1 MGGDIKD
8 PSAWTDEAKGWGGM
22 EAVRRERG
30 EQGFSK
36 ADWINFDT
44 YIAWVIHNAVVKMKS
59 DGHTMF
65 SYPGEPED
73 TWEARTN
80 EEYDVMIKGFGQW
93 AKHDELGTMEISP
106 DEYMKL
112 YRQYVSDLDAALDIF
127 KKRFKSLWD

>member
-8 PSAWTDEAKGWGGM
+8 PSAWTDEADGWGGM

-65 SYPGEPED
+65 MFEGEPDSE
-73 TWEARTN
+73 WERLTN
-80 EEYDVMIKGFGQW
+80 EEYDVMIKGFGTW
-93 AKHDELGTMEISP
+93 AEGKFELNGREAQ
-106 DEYMKL
+106 E
-112 YRQYVSDLDAALDIF
+112 RAVADLDAALDIF